1 MCNNELWSIEWNQHW
16 KRFIPSLWVIWI
28 EESSFSHI
36 HSIGWWCIL
45 WFSFSG
51 IWEYEWLNEW
61 WMRFDSTSVHQ
72 SWISDPCWWLLY
84 CWIEWVDNEEYDDWL
99 IDWLDLPSLS
109 TFKGVGSNLDG
120 ITKVILESDDWRLNL
135 N

>member
-1 MCNNELWSIEWNQHW
+1 MCNNELWSVEWNPNW
-16 KRFIPSLWVIWI
+16 IWIILSIWIIWI

-36 HSIGWWCIL
+36 HSVGWWYIRGL
-45 WFSFSG
+45 SLSS